1 MGWKKLLPFVL
12 PLTAALVVPPYGW
25 GECPQDKKAPKFE
38 VKDLSD
44 SSKIVKSNELFSGKT
59 TILSFFATWCRPC
72 KEEIPEL
79 RALTARY
86 SDRGFQAVLVSLD
99 RDRNDAIAFL
109 KSAGSGSLLA
119 LWDGERKIKDLYRV
133 SQLPTNV
140 RIDPDGCVAASWSGY
155 LPEKLHELEN
165 HLKSLPKVTR

>member
-1 MGWKKLLPFVL
+1 M
-12 PLTAALVVPPYGW
+12 
-25 GECPQDKKAPKFE
+25 DKKRVAPILLALLTVLCSPARGRTECGPEKKFPRFE
-38 VKDLSD
+38 AKDVTDVSRTVKAT
-44 SSKIVKSNELFSGKT
+44 ELFSGKT

-79 RALTARY
+79 RALAARY
-86 SDRGFQAVLVSLD
+86 TDRGFQAVLVSLD
-99 RDRNDAIAFL
+99 RDRNDALAFL

-165 HLKSLPKVTR
+165 HLKTLPKVVR